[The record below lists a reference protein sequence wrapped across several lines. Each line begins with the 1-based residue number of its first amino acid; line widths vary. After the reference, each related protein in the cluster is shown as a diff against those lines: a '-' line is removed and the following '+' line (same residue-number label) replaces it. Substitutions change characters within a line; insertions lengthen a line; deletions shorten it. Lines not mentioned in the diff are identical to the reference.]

1 MVYTLV
7 FPLSYFRDLLRRL
20 RERPGIGVLCPVG
33 LNTLE
38 DEVQY
43 LVRGIYDA
51 HMKTSH
57 LHAHRYIWISTT
69 EQPLSE
75 PSPSGEFKDLE
86 PLGHLIVGIGE
97 AKGMLW
103 GVVTSPDYRPVS
115 TLTEPVPL
123 HRLLLVGPGMHELK
137 LNHSKSGREEIPRLN
152 RGTSPSLERW
162 SRTIGALGPH
172 TWQRLSSLRIAI
184 IGCGRT
190 GSLIATTLVRLG
202 VRHLTLID
210 PDIVE
215 EHNLGEMN
223 GVREEDL
230 GRHKVEAVAEF
241 LTHYCTATH
250 IPQEINAIPKPIMSA
265 GLSVKSADVL
275 FCCVD
280 DDSARLACGI
290 IASLFHKVLIDVGTG
305 VFQEITALSE
315 PPSYHKDVSMGADI
329 RLILPGECCL
339 LCFGGLSH
347 RDEAIS
353 QLLRRNTPGQ
363 TADNYWWRRRAGS
376 LRSLNMEAAGMAVQ
390 FLCDLV
396 AERLQSST
404 WIRVEYDP
412 KANLSVRQT
421 HFHHEQ
427 NHPLCP
433 LCLRAGMGDDGI
445 DWTNLKE
452 R

>member
-7 FPLSYFRDLLRRL
+7 FPLPFFRDLLRRL
-20 RERPGIGVLCPVG
+20 GERPGMEVLCPVG
-33 LNTLE
+33 LNILE

-51 HMKTSH
+51 RRETPH

-69 EQPLSE
+69 KQPLSE
-75 PSPSGEFKDLE
+75 FSPAGEFKDLE
-86 PLGHLIVGIGE
+86 PLGYLVVEIGE
-97 AKGMLW
+97 AKGMLR
-103 GVVTSPDYRPVS
+103 GAVTSPGYRSVS
-115 TLTEPVPL
+115 KLAEPVPF

-137 LNHSKSGREEIPRLN
+137 LNHSKSGREEIPQLN
-152 RGTSPSLERW
+152 RGAPPSLERW
-162 SRTIGALGPH
+162 SRTIGALGPR
-172 TWQRLSSLRIAI
+172 TWQRLSSLRISV

-215 EHNLGEMN
+215 EHNLGEMD

-230 GRHKVEAVAEF
+230 GKYKVEAVAEF
-241 LTHYCTATH
+241 LTHHCTANR
-250 IPQEINAIPKPIMSA
+250 IPQKINAIPKSIMSA

-275 FCCVD
+275 FSCVD

-305 VFQEITALSE
+305 IFQELTPPSE
-315 PPSYHKDVSMGADI
+315 PSTHPEDISMGADI

-347 RDEAIS
+347 HDEAIS
-353 QLLRRNTPGQ
+353 QLLGRNISRQ
-363 TADNYWWRRRAGS
+363 VADNYWWRGRAGS
-376 LRSLNMEAAGMAVQ
+376 LRSLNMEAAGVAVQ
-390 FLCDLV
+390 ILCDLV
-396 AERLQSST
+396 AERLRSST
-404 WIRVEYDP
+404 WIRVEYDS
-412 KANLSVRQT
+412 KANLRVRQT
-421 HFHHEQ
+421 YFHRGEQ
-427 NHPLCP
+427 NQPSCS
-433 LCLRAGMGDDGI
+433 LCLRAGMGDDGMN
-445 DWTNLKE
+445 WTI
-452 R
+452 

>member
-7 FPLSYFRDLLRRL
+7 FPSPYFRDLLRRL
-20 RERPGIGVLCPVG
+20 GESPKVEILCPVG
-33 LNTLE
+33 LNFLE
-38 DEVQY
+38 DEMQY
-43 LVRGIYDA
+43 LVRGIYDN
-51 HMKTSH
+51 HRETPH
-57 LHAHRYIWISTT
+57 LHAHRYICISTT

-75 PSPSGEFKDLE
+75 FSPAGEFKGLE
-86 PLGHLIVGIGE
+86 PLGYLIIGLGE

-103 GVVTSPDYRPVS
+103 GVVTSPGYRSVS
-115 TLTEPVPL
+115 KLAEPVPF

-137 LNHSKSGREEIPRLN
+137 LNHPKLGHKEITQLN
-152 RGTSPSLERW
+152 QVTPTSFERW

-172 TWQRLSSLRIAI
+172 TWWRLSSLRISV

-215 EHNLGEMN
+215 EHNLGEMD

-230 GRHKVEAVAEF
+230 GKYKVEAVAEF
-241 LTHYCTATH
+241 LTNYCTASH
-250 IPQEINAIPKPIMSA
+250 ISQKINAIPKSITST

-305 VFQEITALSE
+305 IFQELTPHSDHPE
-315 PPSYHKDVSMGADI
+315 DVSMGADI

-347 RDEAIS
+347 HDEAIS
-353 QLLRRNTPGQ
+353 QLLRRNISRQ
-363 TADNYWWRRRAGS
+363 VADNHWWMGRAGS
-376 LRSLNMEAAGMAVQ
+376 LRTLNMEAAGMAVQ
-390 FLCDLV
+390 ILCDLV
-396 AERLQSST
+396 AERIQSST
-404 WIRVEYDP
+404 WIRVEYDS
-412 KANLSVRQT
+412 KANLMVRQI
-421 HFHHEQ
+421 HFHREQ
-427 NHPLCP
+427 NHPSCP

-445 DWTNLKE
+445 DWTSLKE